1 MTNMTNKHAIT
12 ISGVDLAVALV
23 FAMCCEL
30 AQLPGDVICSS
41 CIGVPICVDAVRSSI
56 GALAILITT
65 IDVRVIII
73 LLPPLAVVG
82 WMPMDRTDLACDVDV
97 GCWAT
102 AIIAAT
108 TLATTS
114 ITAALDIITASTITA
129 ANITTSFIMT
139 STIFAVSSIITTAT
153 AIAITIAAATVL
165 AAIILIAVAT
175 VTTVTAAPAIISMA
189 TSILLAAGS
198 VGRRGEG
205 LHSGGLREHVLS
217 HVM

>member
-12 ISGVDLAVALV
+12 ISGVDFAVALV

-108 TLATTS
+108 TLATITATLNV
-114 ITAALDIITASTITA
+114 ITAATITASTILATA
-129 ANITTSFIMT
+129 SIISA
-139 STIFAVSSIITTAT
+139 ASSIVTA
-153 AIAITIAAATVL
+153 AIAITIATTTVL
-165 AAIILIAVAT
+165 TAIILIAVAT
-175 VTTVTAAPAIISMA
+175 VTTVTAASAIVSA
-189 TSILLAAGS
+189 STSILLAAGS

-205 LHSGGLREHVLS
+205 LHRGGLREHVLS
-217 HVM
+217 HVMCTNLTV